1 MPLGGNRDVYWKK
14 RQIEDALT
22 RSFIHRYR
30 NKGVALTGIL
40 LARPE
45 DSLTRDEILP
55 HLNYW
60 HHRSGDY
67 VDFFCVGYL
76 PRWYADSTAGLPP
89 VVTVG
94 NGEWAFA
101 QSAFVELL
109 TVIEETAGI
118 AYDGS
123 PSLIL
128 LNSYFNGF
136 RERAYLNYSR
146 IVWINFR
153 EAIADQAVS
162 TPTQLAEYIFQFAKQ
177 ANERPQSS
185 QDPVWEMSDS
195 FGHRVLKRGVVDAL
209 LAFLPDWAKPSARRA
224 IHFAVRKP

>member
-1 MPLGGNRDVYWKK
+1 MDVYWKK
-14 RQIEDALT
+14 GQIEDALT
-22 RSFIHRYR
+22 WSFVHRYR

-60 HHRSGDY
+60 NHRSADY

-101 QSAFVELL
+101 QSAFVEIL
-109 TVIEETAGI
+109 TEIEETAGI

-123 PSLIL
+123 PS
-128 LNSYFNGF
+128 F
-136 RERAYLNYSR
+136 RAWR
-146 IVWINFR
+146 IVLFK
-153 EAIADQAVS
+153 AIRWHC
-162 TPTQLAEYIFQFAKQ
+162 L
-177 ANERPQSS
+177 
-185 QDPVWEMSDS
+185 
-195 FGHRVLKRGVVDAL
+195 
-209 LAFLPDWAKPSARRA
+209 
-224 IHFAVRKP
+224 

>member
-1 MPLGGNRDVYWKK
+1 MDVYWKK
-14 RQIEDALT
+14 GQIEDALT
-22 RSFIHRYR
+22 WSFVHRYR

-60 HHRSGDY
+60 NHRSADY

-109 TVIEETAGI
+109 TEIEETAGI

-123 PSLIL
+123 PSLLL
-128 LNSYFNGF
+128 LNSYIHMSGSPE
-136 RERAYLNYSR
+136 RTIRAYLDYSR

-153 EAIADQAVS
+153 EAIADQAIS
-162 TPTQLAEYIFQFAKQ
+162 TPTQLAEYVFQFAKQ
-177 ANERPQSS
+177 ANERPQNS
-185 QDPVWEMSDS
+185 QDPVWEISDS
-195 FGHRVLKRGVVDAL
+195 FGRRVLKRGVVDAL

-224 IHFAVRKP
+224 IHFAVRKS